1 MAVEADGVPT
11 VAVHTHVFARLARQ
25 AARVNG
31 TPTLRQAFVPQPVV
45 GVPPE
50 QLRAYIEGEDPIN
63 KRPFLQVLLEGLTG
77 PAS

>member
-11 VAVHTHVFARLARQ
+11 VAIHTHVFARLALN

-45 GVPPE
+45 GQSAA
-50 QLRAYIEGEDPIN
+50 QLRAYI
-63 KRPFLQVLLEGLTG
+63 
-77 PAS
+77 